1 MIVDA
6 SDECHKASFD
16 FGGTVTSRQ
25 FDIKVTQYACGDEN
39 GGPDGCLQ
47 YFTGNTGTFA
57 SYNFPTTATA
67 LTSTVTHLS
76 NQCYT
81 MCFRQEQGKCAICF
95 QPVITASIAVIDQAS
110 FGLSLSPAGIAAGTQ
125 DTSCSMDYLQIPG
138 AEEDGATTVFVV
150 GSIADEIHNRICGR
164 FFNLENGNDGVG
176 GTDNEESICTQQR
189 PFRVHFKTDADEVT
203 LATAANMNDQ
213 GVHPGGI
220 IGFHLNYALQ
230 DC

>member
-1 MIVDA
+1 
-6 SDECHKASFD
+6 
-16 FGGTVTSRQ
+16 
-25 FDIKVTQYACGDEN
+25 
-39 GGPDGCLQ
+39 
-47 YFTGNTGTFA
+47 
-57 SYNFPTTATA
+57 
-67 LTSTVTHLS
+67 
-76 NQCYT
+76 

-125 DTSCSMDYLQIPG
+125 DTSC
-138 AEEDGATTVFVV
+138 
-150 GSIADEIHNRICGR
+150 
-164 FFNLENGNDGVG
+164 
-176 GTDNEESICTQQR
+176 TQQR